1 MKKRNIFLFALV
13 LVLFAPALFLLTA
26 CDEVDKIIDEDK
38 PLTVE
43 MAESIFSHYDK
54 ATNTF
59 NFVYGDF
66 SGLNFSK
73 DVRVYKNFEDGTQ
86 EMLLYNGEDVDER
99 YVVELP
105 EDFVLND
112 ENLYDAKTYVL
123 TFKYADESYNFSK
136 EIKLCISPKV
146 IKNPK
151 LKTDKFFH
159 NGREIDILANDN
171 VENLSSAV
179 SICSTSTTKATL
191 IGSYEVFYA
200 LKNSNYKFEE
210 NKNSLTWSITNA
222 PVEKPV
228 VKESATTFEYDY
240 DFENDAEVSHG
251 VTLKFAAA
259 DDVNKFDI
267 TCDGASISTSGDEV
281 FVGATKVGKYNIV
294 ARLKN
299 GFSSSDFTG
308 NTFETSFEIVKK
320 KLSKPTL
327 AKSEYVCNLDGSA
340 VTLAWANN
348 SFDGNTMKI
357 DDTADLVSVTSLS
370 NDIDAAISSR
380 TILINLKNSENYQ
393 WADGTESASVE
404 IKILRQSFTIS
415 NDTKLIFETDYTD
428 EHKTIKETLG
438 DVESFEDFIKNDRL
452 VTKDILPN
460 LYNSLTG
467 KTEYSN
473 LTKLLWIEST
483 GKADLKDIV
492 LSDVGRYTTD
502 GNKIL
507 QIKFTPNS
515 KLFDSNIIEVEVVVN
530 KMKID
535 LSGASWAI
543 NDAAAQNNASV
554 SLVSAERNVVAL
566 GLEKLSSVEY
576 FTYYSKTAFAEDFD
590 KTDATAAVSNLAA
603 GYYKTFCI
611 AKFDSS
617 KIEISNLA
625 DNMSLQEIDD
635 QTCVVF
641 VLDWKVAA
649 STINS
654 NLIVWECQM
663 AATSFDCAELKNL
676 ENASI
681 NCFDK
686 YSVAYVHKNSNGEV
700 IDATSG
706 SLDAG
711 EYKTIATFTIL
722 DDSYSFENGEKTFV
736 VEKTWKVVESFW
748 SSMISIGD
756 ENLIDIDTLERAT
769 YVAVGTKLNLKVDFA
784 KNYCLLVNN
793 IEVSSEIVF
802 GEEYLDQDVTIC
814 ISKIDV
820 NNNYYDV
827 YEKTLHCVDLSAS
840 CFDIFKQNG
849 TAISALENG
858 SQIFANS
865 GDCFEFA
872 LKDFYKFKRLSTN
885 NSVDKIELNPNNI
898 GFENKTIY
906 VEICYNQNIL
916 YNDLVDL
923 ETLSSALTF
932 TITNA

>member
-73 DVRVYKNFEDGTQ
+73 DVRVYKNFEDGTR

-105 EDFVLND
+105 ENFVLND
-112 ENLYDAKTYVL
+112 ENLYDANTYVL

-136 EIKLCISPKV
+136 EIKLCISPKE

-151 LKTDKFFH
+151 LKTDKFFY
-159 NGREIDILANDN
+159 NGTEIDVLANDN

-259 DDVNKFDI
+259 EDVDRFDI

-320 KLSKPTL
+320 KLSNPTL

-473 LTKLLWIEST
+473 LTKLLWIESA
-483 GKADLKDIV
+483 GKVDLKDIV

-515 KLFDSNIIEVEVVVN
+515 KLFDSQIIEVEVVVN

-543 NDAAAQNNASV
+543 NDAAAQNNASI

-590 KTDATAAVSNLAA
+590 RTDATAAVSNLAA

-625 DNMSLQEIDD
+625 DNMSLQEIDGE
-635 QTCVVF
+635 TCVVF

-654 NLIVWECQM
+654 NLIVWKCQM

-686 YSVAYVHKNSNGEV
+686 YAVCYVHKNSNGEV

-722 DDSYSFENGEKTFV
+722 DDSYSFETGEKTFV

-769 YVAVGTKLNLKVDFA
+769 FVAVGTKLNLNVKRGYSVS
-784 KNYCLLVNN
+784 VNN
-793 IEVSSEIVF
+793 EEVSSEIVF

-820 NNNYYDV
+820 NNNYCDV
-827 YEKTLHCVDLSAS
+827 YEKTLHCVDLSAG

-849 TAISALENG
+849 TAMSALENS

-865 GDCFEFA
+865 GDCFEFV

-885 NSVDKIELNPNNI
+885 NSVDKIELDPNNI

-923 ETLSSALTF
+923 ETLSAVLTF

>member
-26 CDEVDKIIDEDK
+26 CDEVDKIIDKDK

-43 MAESIFSHYDK
+43 LAESIFSHYDK

-86 EMLLYNGEDVDER
+86 EILLYNGEDVDER

-112 ENLYDAKTYVL
+112 ENFYDAKTYVL

-151 LKTDKFFH
+151 LKTDKFFY
-159 NGREIDILANDN
+159 NGREIDVLTNENIK
-171 VENLSSAV
+171 NLSSEV
-179 SICSTSTTKATL
+179 SICPTSTTKATE
-191 IGSYEVFYA
+191 IGSYEIFYA

-210 NKNSLTWSITNA
+210 NKNNLTWSITNA

-228 VKESATTFEYDY
+228 VKESTTTFEYDY
-240 DFENDAEVSHG
+240 DFENNTEVARG
-251 VTLKFAAA
+251 VTLKFAAVE
-259 DDVNKFDI
+259 DVDKFDI
-267 TCDGASISTSGDEV
+267 SCEGASITTSGDEV
-281 FVGATKVGKYNIV
+281 FVGSTKVGKYNIV
-294 ARLKN
+294 VRLKN
-299 GFSSSDFTG
+299 GFSFDDFTG
-308 NTFETSFEIVKK
+308 NTYETSFEIAKK

-348 SFDGNTMKI
+348 SFDENTMKI
-357 DDTADLVSVTSLS
+357 DDATDLVSVTSLS
-370 NDIDAAISSR
+370 NDIDAVITSR

-438 DVESFEDFIKNDRL
+438 DVESFEDFIKNDKL
-452 VTKDILPN
+452 VTKDILQN
-460 LYNSLTG
+460 LYNSLTD

-473 LTKLLWIEST
+473 LTKLLWIESAD
-483 GKADLKDIV
+483 KADFKDIV

-502 GNKIL
+502 DNKIL

-543 NDAAAQNNASV
+543 DDAAAQNDANV
-554 SLVSAERNVVAL
+554 SLASAERNVVAL

-590 KTDATAAVSNLAA
+590 RTDATAAVSNLAA

-611 AKFDSS
+611 AKFDFS

-625 DNMSLQEIDD
+625 ANMFLQDINGE
-635 QTCVVF
+635 TCVVF

-649 STINS
+649 SIINS

-686 YSVAYVHKNSNGEV
+686 YTVSYVHKNSSGKV

-706 SLDAG
+706 SLNVG
-711 EYKTIATFTIL
+711 TYKTIATFMIL

-736 VEKTWKVVESFW
+736 VEKTWKVVDKFW
-748 SSMISIGD
+748 SSMISVGDD
-756 ENLIDIDTLERAT
+756 ENLIDIDMLERAT
-769 YVAVGTKLNLKVDFA
+769 YVAVGTKLNLNV
-784 KNYCLLVNN
+784 KNGYSVSVNN
-793 IEVSSEIVF
+793 EEVSSEIVF

-814 ISKIDV
+814 ISKIDA
-820 NNNYYDV
+820 NNNYCDV
-827 YEKTLHCVDLSAS
+827 YEKSLHCVDLSAG

-858 SQIFANS
+858 AQISANS
-865 GDCFEFA
+865 GDSFEFV

-885 NSVDKIELNPNNI
+885 NSVDKIELDPNNI

-923 ETLSSALTF
+923 ETLSAVLTF